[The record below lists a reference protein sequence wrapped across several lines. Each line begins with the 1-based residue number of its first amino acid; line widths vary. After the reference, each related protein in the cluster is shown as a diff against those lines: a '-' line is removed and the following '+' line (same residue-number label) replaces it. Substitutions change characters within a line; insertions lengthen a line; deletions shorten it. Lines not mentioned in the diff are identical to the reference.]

1 MSSIGPDALDYLA
14 GSALDFG
21 QLPPPSAWS
30 PVVVAARQLERVRG
44 VGVPAPS
51 GQAGGPGLA
60 PGPSPLSEP
69 FLAGLAGESI
79 PLAFQVT
86 GGVRGV
92 SFAFGTWVGSPEEM
106 VLLGEQQGVVASLL
120 DAQFNTVDRS
130 PAGTVDLSA
139 FPVGGIAHGIP
150 RFDAAEG
157 GPAPWDRL
165 LRSMRGAPFS
175 VLVLAEPIDPRTVS
189 HLRNLALEDVR
200 SVATGQEAAL
210 PSPLTRIYSAQINML
225 VNSLNRALSVGAWR
239 TAVYLLGDRASYW
252 RLAAAWRAT
261 FADAE
266 TLVLPLRTAVSSLAA
281 RVAAQWAMPYQAAPA
296 GPRQWR
302 HPFLNQTLLDSR
314 QLAAIAHLPRL
325 ETSGFAV
332 RPVASFAVSRPSLR
346 TERPVL
352 DLGDVMDQRTPTGNR
367 YVMERDQLTRHVFV
381 CGLTGAGK
389 TNTIMRLLGEA
400 AAADIP
406 FLVIEPAKTEYREML
421 GWPEA
426 GRKIRV
432 FTVGRE
438 SVAPLRL
445 NPFEVPPGID
455 VSTHLDLLKTVFMG
469 SMALWIPLPQVLEQS
484 LIELYTERGWS
495 FSTGARPA
503 GEAEPGAS
511 AAPTL
516 GDLVAAVE
524 RIVPTLGFKGET
536 TQEITAA
543 LTTRLNA
550 LRRGARGLMLDV
562 GHSVPMGELLRAPT
576 IIELEGLGD
585 DGDKAFV
592 MGLLLTR
599 LYEHRRAE
607 HARDLEQRARA
618 GAPLTSSSLRHLVV
632 VEEAHRLI
640 SAARKT
646 TDAWHADPQG
656 AFTDTFSQMLA
667 EVRAYGQ
674 GIVVADQV
682 PVRLAPDV
690 IKNTNLKVVHRLV
703 AGDDRAVVAA
713 AMSMSAEQSKQL
725 AMLAPGRAAVFS
737 EGDHTPVIVQV
748 PQAKDTAG
756 TPAIDDVAVAAAM
769 ASWRADPAVAAWFT
783 AGRGCVAACQD
794 QALCQAGRRLGEE
807 PAARQLAARLFHT
820 TVAHPDGI
828 DVIWPDAEAFVAGRV
843 PAGTDPAAL
852 LPVFAGH
859 ALAGVTARW
868 ATQAGWS
875 SPALARLDD
884 LLRAVLAERVAG
896 GGCWLGPT
904 LARRALV
911 AAAAQIQ
918 QRAYDPFPLCGVIC
932 PGGGCGYRHA
942 LLDAGMRGAV
952 TEGPQGGTE
961 LSLDDMDTASRSA
974 LRVIQTAPP
983 AHGGSTGL
991 EAALNAARWQAVA
1004 CAAQLLGCSGDRPR
1018 AGAQRV
1024 AAALTE
1030 AGWPMAVPGS
1040 TEADAAPVLD
1050 SGVPA

>member
-1 MSSIGPDALDYLA
+1 MPAIGPDALDYLS

-21 QLPPPSAWS
+21 QLPPPPAWT
-30 PVVVAARQLERVRG
+30 PVDLAARQLDRVRG
-44 VGVPAPS
+44 VGVPGP
-51 GQAGGPGLA
+51 AGKMGTA
-60 PGPSPLSEP
+60 PGASPLSEP

-86 GGVRGV
+86 GGHRGV
-92 SFAFGTWVGSPEEM
+92 SFAMGTWAGGPEEQA
-106 VLLGEQQGVVASLL
+106 LLHEQQGVVSALL
-120 DAQFNTVDRS
+120 DGQFSLVDR
-130 PAGTVDLSA
+130 D
-139 FPVGGIAHGIP
+139 PVGPADLAAYPAAGLAHGIP

-165 LRSMRGAPFS
+165 LRSMRGAPFA
-175 VLVLAEPIDPRTVS
+175 VLILAEPVDPRTVS
-189 HLRNLALEDVR
+189 HLRNLALEDAR
-200 SVATGQEAAL
+200 TAATGQEAAL
-210 PSPLTRIYSAQINML
+210 PSPLTRTYSAQLNLL
-225 VNSLNRALSVGAWR
+225 VGSLNRALSVGAWR

-261 FADAE
+261 FADTE
-266 TLVLPLRTAVSSLAA
+266 TTVLPLRTTMSPLAA
-281 RVAAQWAMPYQAAPA
+281 TAANQWAMPYQAAPA

-332 RPVASFAVSRPSLR
+332 RPVASFAVSRPAPR
-346 TERPVL
+346 TSKPVL
-352 DLGDVMDQRTPTGNR
+352 DLGDVLDQRTVTGRR
-367 YVMERDQLTRHVFV
+367 YVLERDQLTRHAFV

-421 GWPEA
+421 GWPGT

-432 FTVGRE
+432 FTIGRE
-438 SVAPLRL
+438 SIAPLRI

-484 LIELYTERGWS
+484 LIELYTERGWN
-495 FSTGARPA
+495 FSSGARPA
-503 GEAEPGAS
+503 GLAETGAT

-562 GHSVPMGELLRAPT
+562 SQSVPMDELLRAPT

-607 HARDLEQRARA
+607 HARDLEERARA
-618 GAPLTSSSLRHLVV
+618 GAPLESSPLRHLVV

-640 SAARKT
+640 SAARKN
-646 TDAWHADPQG
+646 TDAWTADPQG

-690 IKNTNLKVVHRLV
+690 VKNTNLKVVHRLV
-703 AGDDRAVVAA
+703 AGDDREAVAA
-713 AMSMSAEQSKQL
+713 AMSMSEEQSKQL
-725 AMLAPGRAAVFS
+725 TVLTPGQAAVFS
-737 EGDHTPVIVQV
+737 EGDHSPVIVQV
-748 PQAKDTAG
+748 PQSKDAG
-756 TPAIDDVAVAAAM
+756 GGPAIDDVAVAAAM
-769 ASWRADPAVAAWFT
+769 ASWQADPAVAAWFT
-783 AGRGCVAACQD
+783 ASRGCGPGCQD
-794 QALCQAGRRLGEE
+794 PALCQEGRRLTEQ
-807 PAARQLAARLFHT
+807 PAARALAARLFHT
-820 TVAHPDGI
+820 AIAHPDGI
-828 DVIWPDAEAFVAGRV
+828 DAVWPDAAAYVAGQA

-859 ALAGVTARW
+859 ALAGVTARR
-868 ATQAGWS
+868 ATQAQWPG
-875 SPALARLDD
+875 PALARLDD
-884 LLRAVLAERVAG
+884 LLRAVLTERVTASAR
-896 GGCWLGPT
+896 WLGPT

-911 AAAAQIQ
+911 AAAAQLQ
-918 QRAYDPFPLCGVIC
+918 QRSFDPFPLCPVIC

-942 LLDAGMRGAV
+942 VLDAGMAGAV
-952 TEGPQGGTE
+952 ADGPLGGAD
-961 LSLDDMDTASRSA
+961 LSSDDLDTASRAA

-983 AHGGSTGL
+983 DGSAEL

-1004 CAAQLLGCSGDRPR
+1004 CAAQLLGCSADQPR

-1030 AGWPMAVPGS
+1030 TGWPMAVPG
-1040 TEADAAPVLD
+1040 AAETNPVSVLEPGA
-1050 SGVPA
+1050 SA